1 MNKIKLLYDVVK
13 TMKEKE
19 VYNGIIKLEGEK
31 NQIKVFSFVNEFER
45 NTLNG
50 QTKAKISTELDFEGK
65 KVKHESSTEFNKEN
79 CHDHMFHGL
88 KRHIHDQHNHNDMK
102 CGGIKEKLTKLAFA
116 LDTINNMKIDE
127 QADKTLVLSL
137 NANELPEDMKKVMHE
152 RINHKMMHNHH
163 EHHCMKE
170 FFAMEN
176 PNIELNIWI
185 NKNYEVEK
193 IVVTVNGKQKD
204 ELTELQEINLR
215 GELCFV
221 W

>member
-19 VYNGIIKLEGEK
+19 VFNGTLRLEGKK
-31 NQIKVFSFVNEFER
+31 NLIKVFSFVNEFEK

-65 KVKHESSTEFNKEN
+65 KVKHESSTEFNKGN

-88 KRHIHDQHNHNDMK
+88 KRLIHDHHNHNDRK
-102 CGGIKEKLTKLAFA
+102 CGGIKEKLSKLAFV
-116 LDTINNMKIDE
+116 LDTMNNMKIDE

-137 NANELPEDMKKVMHE
+137 NISELPENMKKIMHE
-152 RINHKMMHNHH
+152 RINNKMMSNHH
-163 EHHCMKE
+163 GHHCMKE
-170 FFAMEN
+170 IFTMEN
-176 PNIELNIWI
+176 SNIELNIWI
-185 NKNYEVEK
+185 NKNNEVEK

-204 ELTELQEINLR
+204 ELADLQEINLR
-215 GELCFV
+215 GELSFA